1 MEVQGRKI
9 KATDMTLWKSD
20 GATPTP
26 NILMVACLTQVAV
39 NMARAEIQSKTF
51 CGTTSDPDDVTI
63 EVPFQGEVVLGTD
76 ADTISSTELAQLML
90 SGERAEWIIQPLLP
104 VAGDIISKFTGWL
117 SQNDKSGQVGNN
129 VTFTCNLK
137 VDVPSYSETAFVA
150 P

>member
-1 MEVQGRKI
+1 
-9 KATDMTLWKSD
+9 MTLWKSD
-20 GATPTP
+20 GGDPATL
-26 NILMVACLTQVAV
+26 LMVACLSQVAV

-51 CGTTSDPDDVTI
+51 CGTTTDPDDVTI

-90 SGERAEWIIQPLLP
+90 SGERADWVIQPLLP
-104 VAGDIISKFTGWL
+104 KEGDVISKFTGWL
-117 SQNDKSGQVGNN
+117 SQNDKTGQVGNN

-137 VDVPSYSETAFVA
+137 VDPSTYTETSFVA

>member
-20 GATPTP
+20 SGTPATL
-26 NILMVACLTQVAV
+26 LMVACLSQVAV
-39 NMARAEIQSKTF
+39 NMARGEIQSKTF
-51 CGTTSDPDDVTI
+51 CGTSTDPDDVTI

-76 ADTISSTELAQLML
+76 ASTISATELAQLML
-90 SGERAEWIIQPLLP
+90 DGTKADWVIQPLIP
-104 VAGDIISKFTGWL
+104 QPGDVVSKFTGWL

-129 VTFTCNLK
+129 VSFTCNLK
-137 VDVPSYSETAFVA
+137 VDPSTYTETPYVT